1 MNTFTVSSKVITSE
15 PWIMESDLEMAEK
28 EQTSP
33 FMTEEVGTGFV
44 DVITT
49 QTAEIGPRHFV
60 PDLSVVEEADKFEE
74 PRRIF
79 EEVFGLD

>member
-1 MNTFTVSSKVITSE
+1 
-15 PWIMESDLEMAEK
+15 MESDLEMVEK

-49 QTAEIGPRHFV
+49 QTAEIGPQHFV
-60 PDLSVVEEADKFEE
+60 PVVEEVDKFVE